1 MFGDT
6 TNLCDFRLSLFLCVI
21 LSCWGWKA
29 GPHTHIRT
37 EATVWPCERL
47 ASTLLLHH
55 TDHSPVVSR
64 APEAV
69 NRSYQSPPAWASVS
83 LVAPTCAPVQSR
95 APLEHPSCLPLP
107 FPTHQQA
114 SQTDRGRR
122 NNRQGHRTPPTAR
135 TTERKGQ
142 GGRGIGWEPDRQ

>member
-6 TNLCDFRLSLFLCVI
+6 TCLCDFRLSLFLCVI
-21 LSCWGWKA
+21 LSCWGWKP
-29 GPHTHIRT
+29 GPYTHQDRS
-37 EATVWPCERL
+37 RSL
-47 ASTLLLHH
+47 ALCALSKHSSAAPQH
-55 TDHSPVVSR
+55 HSPIVSR
-64 APEAV
+64 FPEAV
-69 NRSYQSPPAWASVS
+69 SQSYQSPQLWASVS
-83 LVAPTCAPVQSR
+83 LIAPTCAPVQSR
-95 APLEHPSCLPLP
+95 APLEHPPSLPLP

-142 GGRGIGWEPDRQ
+142 GGRGMGWEPDRQ